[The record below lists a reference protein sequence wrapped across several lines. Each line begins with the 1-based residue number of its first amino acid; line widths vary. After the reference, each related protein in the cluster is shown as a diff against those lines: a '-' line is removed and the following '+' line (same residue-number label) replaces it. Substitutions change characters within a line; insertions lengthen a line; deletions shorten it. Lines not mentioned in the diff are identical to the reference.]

1 MYDLSPM
8 IFGSQRTLALKASW
22 KAFFE
27 DQWFLNW

>member
-1 MYDLSPM
+1 M
-8 IFGSQRTLALKASW
+8 IFGSQRALALKASW